1 MASALELQVT
11 AEGVETHEQLL
22 GLKSLGVPRAQGY
35 FLDRPM
41 SAEEI
46 ARRVVESRRWSVS

>member
-1 MASALELQVT
+1 MASALELEVT
-11 AEGVETHEQLL
+11 AEGVETREQLL

-41 SAEEI
+41 AASEI
-46 ARRVVESRRWSVS
+46 SRRVAKAHRWEVN

>member
-1 MASALELQVT
+1 MT
-11 AEGVETHEQLL
+11 AEGVETHEQLM

-41 SAEEI
+41 AAVEI
-46 ARRVVESRRWSVS
+46 SRRVAESSRWDVS